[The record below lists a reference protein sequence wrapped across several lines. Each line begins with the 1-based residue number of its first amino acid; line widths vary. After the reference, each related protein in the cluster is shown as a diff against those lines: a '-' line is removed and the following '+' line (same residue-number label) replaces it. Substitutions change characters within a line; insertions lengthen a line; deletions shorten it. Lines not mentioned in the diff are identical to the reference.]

1 MPAKNEAKSSQNMLK
16 RIELLDTI
24 DCALVRGLQIH
35 HWTKNAIPIRKAS
48 SLKFSIVSSEAQ
60 QTVKTRWAL
69 LLNWNEKFL
78 MRIKFRELFNVIYF
92 IVLAFLTFQVAKRIF
107 QENFEIIRK
116 HNEQITKWKLLII
129 ANSEDWQIV
138 QVLIFVIDDY
148 WHYALATIHR
158 FASSKTSV
166 IRIWIRF
173 FPVTQEF

>member
-1 MPAKNEAKSSQNMLK
+1 
-16 RIELLDTI
+16 
-24 DCALVRGLQIH
+24 
-35 HWTKNAIPIRKAS
+35 
-48 SLKFSIVSSEAQ
+48 
-60 QTVKTRWAL
+60 
-69 LLNWNEKFL
+69 

-148 WHYALATIHR
+148 
-158 FASSKTSV
+158 
-166 IRIWIRF
+166 
-173 FPVTQEF
+173 